1 MARKMETSTVV
12 SSLNSTRNTPSKG
25 GWKVREWKSRPSIK
39 LKPSKNKHN
48 REIVLRGA
56 FRQTNIDSAWA
67 PRKTPPR
74 RKQTARYLECHEES
88 PRHHLRKRIA
98 IGLSAC
104 ASAVIIALIMSSN
117 LQQRNDLWNAA
128 GMAKA
133 EAHPAN
139 EARPPAPNENN
150 QIQSI
155 IEAVQPV
162 PIESYQIQLGGYNKE
177 TSARYAWAVLKAE
190 LGELLEGLEPHFENV
205 RNGDGSFY
213 RILAG
218 TIPKLNDADR
228 LCTRLDENGIPC
240 VIVEQQMTRISSR

>member
-1 MARKMETSTVV
+1 MRKMETSTVD
-12 SSLNSTRNTPSKG
+12 SSLNITRNTPSKG
-25 GWKVREWKSRPSIK
+25 GWKVREWKSQPSIK
-39 LKPSKNKHN
+39 LKPSKNRHN

-67 PRKTPPR
+67 PRKPSPR

-88 PRHHLRKRIA
+88 PRHRLRKRIA
-98 IGLSAC
+98 FGLSAC
-104 ASAVIIALIMSSN
+104 AGAVIIALVMSSN

-139 EARPPAPNENN
+139 EAQLPVPNKSNN
-150 QIQSI
+150 IQSI
-155 IEAVQPV
+155 NEAEQPV
-162 PIESYQIQLGGYNKE
+162 PIESYQIQLGSYDKE
-177 TSARYAWAVLKAE
+177 TSARYAWAILRAE
-190 LGELLEGLEPHFENV
+190 LGELLEGLEPYFENV
-205 RNGDGSFY
+205 QNGEGSLY

-218 TIPKLNDADR
+218 TIPELNDADR

-240 VIVEQQMTRISSR
+240 VIVEQQMSRISSR